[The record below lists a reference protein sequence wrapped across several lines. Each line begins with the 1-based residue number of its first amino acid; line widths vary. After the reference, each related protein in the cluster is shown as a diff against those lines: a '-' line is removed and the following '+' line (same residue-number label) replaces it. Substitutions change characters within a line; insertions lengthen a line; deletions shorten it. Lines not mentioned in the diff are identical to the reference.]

1 MATSEQLMETAFGPD
16 DDEEIIEF
24 IQNSDI
30 IMDYFKK
37 VLKYI
42 GKGEVEL
49 NTIEPFNNF
58 QLFITNIQSEL
69 KKKKIL
75 IILILSLINDTIYI
89 ICIFVINN
97 CA

>member
-1 MATSEQLMETAFGPD
+1 MATSEQLMKTAFGAD
-16 DDEEIIEF
+16 DDDEIIEF

-37 VLKYI
+37 VLEYI
-42 GKGEVEL
+42 GKGGVEL

-75 IILILSLINDTIYI
+75 IILILSLIQLMLLILMN
-89 ICIFVINN
+89 
-97 CA
+97 